1 MYNECPYSMFLKI
14 VKGIYEQN
22 RYKRKDDIE
31 ENEEKQKNQPRK
43 SKKIVEEGREK
54 KQNIVAVQYT
64 LPLFK
69 GS

>member
-54 KQNIVAVQYT
+54 SKILQQCNIFS
-64 LPLFK
+64 LFK

>member
-1 MYNECPYSMFLKI
+1 MYNKCPHSMILKI

>member
-1 MYNECPYSMFLKI
+1 MYNKCPHSMFLKI